1 MIHII
6 ISLYPFLGKL
16 QLNVSLT
23 ISSIYDINKERTSMR
38 IETILKVSWID
49 ANAEMF
55 NLNNDYKLNMLT
67 LDQKK
72 SIWLPSFVFNDT
84 RRYSEATFDDK
95 SSVGYILLNK
105 NSRHTLP
112 GLDALINY
120 KKYKGTDA

>member
-1 MIHII
+1 
-6 ISLYPFLGKL
+6 
-16 QLNVSLT
+16 
-23 ISSIYDINKERTSMR
+23 MR

-67 LDQKK
+67 LEQKK

-84 RRYSEATFDDK
+84 RMYSEATFDDK

-120 KKYKGTDA
+120 KKFKGTDA